1 MDQFDAMTDLGRALG
16 MDEATAR
23 RFAVGRYGSE
33 AAARQASGSAAGGDL
48 SSAQADAN
56 EAAIE
61 AEVAVLGRTRQQA
74 AEHVRSMARDAGAR
88 RGAAYAVNLVSEYAR
103 ALGR

>member
-1 MDQFDAMTDLGRALG
+1 MDGFDEMTELGQALG

-23 RFAVGRYGSE
+23 QFAIGRAGSE
-33 AAARQASGSAAGGDL
+33 GQARQRWSASGGQDL
-48 SSAQADAN
+48 SAAQADATQ
-56 EAAIE
+56 AAIE

-74 AEHVRSMARDAGAR
+74 AEHVRAMARDAGAR
-88 RGAAYAVNLVSEYAR
+88 RGAAYAAQLVTEYAR